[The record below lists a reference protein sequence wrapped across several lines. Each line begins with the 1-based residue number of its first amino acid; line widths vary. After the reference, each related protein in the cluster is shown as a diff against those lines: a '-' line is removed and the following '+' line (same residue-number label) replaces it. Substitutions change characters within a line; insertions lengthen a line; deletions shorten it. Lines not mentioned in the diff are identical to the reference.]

1 MANGLGGKNG
11 LEASGKKRPGAKAR
25 GTTRAKSA
33 IQQALRKRSD
43 VIGLPKS
50 TARARSTKRR
60 AFEQRP
66 SGNVEPGE
74 VSREFAKYLQ
84 DHFAGARVGLE
95 LARRLA
101 AKNTGGEIETLV
113 QEIEIDRILLKQVME
128 ILDVEF
134 GPVKQAS
141 AWLGGKF
148 VQLRPTAVGRNG
160 SSLGRLLE
168 LESLS
173 LGVEG
178 KALLWQ
184 ALIELKDLIPRLGP
198 VELERALVRARIQRD
213 LLETLRLQAARALA
227 AS

>member
-11 LEASGKKRPGAKAR
+11 LEASGRKRPGGKAQGIR
-25 GTTRAKSA
+25 QRSA
-33 IQQALRKRSD
+33 MQRALRKPSEIRAA
-43 VIGLPKS
+43 KS
-50 TARARSTKRR
+50 NARARKRGGEHKRSTE
-60 AFEQRP
+60 FDP
-66 SGNVEPGE
+66 STLP
-74 VSREFAKYLQ
+74 REFAKYLQ

-95 LARRLA
+95 LARRQA
-101 AKNTGGEIETLV
+101 ASHTGGEIETLV
-113 QEIEIDRILLKQVME
+113 QEIEVDRTLLKQVME
-128 ILDVEF
+128 MLGVRF

-148 VQLRPTAVGRNG
+148 VQLKPVAAGRNG
-160 SSLGRLLE
+160 SPLGRLLE

-184 ALIELKDLIPRLGP
+184 ALIELKDLIPQLGT
-198 VELERALVRARIQRD
+198 VELERALIRARVQRD

-227 AS
+227 AL